1 MASTV
6 TLTSLIA
13 QVRQRADMQNT
24 TFVTDAEITT
34 YINSGC
40 QDLYDIL
47 LKKFEDYYT
56 ISATVV
62 TDGIADTFALP
73 ADFYKLIGVDYLLNG
88 LSQPMDRFNFID
100 RHKYRYNAQLIRYR
114 IIKNSLKFTPIP
126 PAQNITVWYAP
137 AFTPLAVGADTFDGI
152 NGWEDIVVVD
162 AAMKC
167 LKKEESDISQLL
179 IEKQELTAKIE
190 EMANNRDQGNPEVV
204 TDIVGKRLPYNRF
217 FGDE

>member
-6 TLTSLIA
+6 TLTNLIE
-13 QVRQRADMQNT
+13 QVRQRADMENT

-47 LKKFEDYYT
+47 LKKYEDYYT
-56 ISATVV
+56 ISGSVV

-73 ADFYKLIGVDYLLNG
+73 AGFYKLIGVDYYLSGLL
-88 LSQPMDRFNFID
+88 QPMERFNFED
-100 RHKYRYNAQLIRYR
+100 RYKYRYNAQVLRYR
-114 IIKNSLKFTPIP
+114 IIKNSLKIIPVP
-126 PAQNITVWYAP
+126 PAQTLTIWYAP
-137 AFTPLAVGADTFDGI
+137 AFTPLVTGSDTFDGI
-152 NGWEDIVVVD
+152 NGWEDVVVVD

-190 EMANNRDQGNPEVV
+190 EMAFNRDQGRPEVV
-204 TDIVGKRLPYNRF
+204 ADVVQYRLPYQRY